1 MDLQGDPIQTGKS
14 LVRRIR
20 KFVSRRPRA
29 RVPEAARATEIQ
41 EIAARLVKPV
51 AMSKVSLML
60 IKTGGT
66 LVGIHSPKI
75 VSGLIREGLRR
86 SLRTAKFKQVH
97 LEIRAD
103 EGLARLARSRHGARL
118 MAVSHQAG

>member
-1 MDLQGDPIQTGKS
+1 MDLQDDPIQTGKS
-14 LVRRIR
+14 LVWRTR

-29 RVPEAARATEIQ
+29 RVPEAARVTESQ
-41 EIAARLVKPV
+41 GIAARLVKPV

-86 SLRTAKFKQVH
+86 FLRTAKFKQVH
-97 LEIRAD
+97 LENPGRQGTREIGEISPWCPPDGR
-103 EGLARLARSRHGARL
+103 
-118 MAVSHQAG
+118 